1 MKAKNGYVLHEIVGE
16 YFIIPIGA
24 ESIDNNRMITVNET
38 GRTLWQALQK
48 DISVDGLMKIM
59 LDTYDVDEQVLR
71 ADLDSFLAKIRGAG
85 LLEE

>member
-1 MKAKNGYVLHEIVGE
+1 MKAKSGYVLHEIVGE

-38 GRTLWQALQK
+38 GRALWHALQK
-48 DISVDGLMKIM
+48 DISIDGLMKIM

-71 ADLDSFLAKIRGAG
+71 ADLDSFLAKIRSAG